1 MAPAHRPTAAARSR
15 GKLAA
20 ALGLTLAFLVVEVAG
35 AWWTGSLA
43 LLADA
48 GHMLT
53 DAGGLALA
61 LFAIWVAGRPPTP
74 EKTYGYYRAEILA
87 ALVNGLVLLAVA
99 AGILWEAYRRL
110 LAPPAVLGAP
120 MLASPPAS
128 SGRRTAACSR
138 RPRCWGPRCSRS
150 APRAS
155 PSTSARCGCSA
166 AGPRR
171 ASACAARTSRWPVTR

>member
-61 LFAIWVAGRPPTP
+61 LLAIACGNIGTLMLAYGGGGHKNAGTCQVANQDVER
-74 EKTYGYYRAEILA
+74 
-87 ALVNGLVLLAVA
+87 
-99 AGILWEAYRRL
+99 
-110 LAPPAVLGAP
+110 VLGE
-120 MLASPPAS
+120 LI
-128 SGRRTAACSR
+128 GKITAD
-138 RPRCWGPRCSRS
+138 G
-150 APRAS
+150 
-155 PSTSARCGCSA
+155 
-166 AGPRR
+166 
-171 ASACAARTSRWPVTR
+171 